1 MNGRKVT
8 PIPTARCCPP
18 APDARIDAKKTNV
31 GYEAPFNSPAISGAG
46 DHVIQD
52 ALDAA
57 QS

>member
-1 MNGRKVT
+1 MNRRKAT

-18 APDARIDAKKTNV
+18 APDARIDAKKTKV
-31 GYEAPFNSPAISGAG
+31 GFVVPFTSPAISGAG